1 MSGLSRAILTACR
14 VPFSTEAESGLS
26 GIIAPGC
33 CFPTSVEPMAARLAP
48 STTRTT
54 HKKLLNFVSD
64 GAWSDEAVLVAMRRE
79 ILPALEAHGAVRRWI
94 ETGMAKKGTHSV
106 GVARQDCGELGKIEN
121 CQVLVSLSVANEV
134 AALPIA
140 ALSAGSLDRR
150 SGALPP
156 VFRST

>member
-1 MSGLSRAILTACR
+1 MSLL
-14 VPFSTEAESGLS
+14 PQQHPS
-26 GIIAPGC
+26 GI
-33 CFPTSVEPMAARLAP
+33 
-48 STTRTT
+48 
-54 HKKLLNFVSD
+54 
-64 GAWSDEAVLVAMRRE
+64 
-79 ILPALEAHGAVRRWI
+79 
-94 ETGMAKKGTHSV
+94 
-106 GVARQDCGELGKIEN
+106 RQQCQYCGELGKIEN